1 MAIML
6 MTLRAG
12 RSGVNLLFANDTED
26 TLLTIAAL
34 INTLTND
41 KDQLT
46 TRADLDEF
54 VRREEYTGSRTHDDV
69 ELQAVRALRP
79 YLRQLWTASESEAV
93 QIVNKILADAGAVP
107 QLVKHDHWDW
117 HLHARSPEDP
127 LQTRMAVEAAMAL
140 VDVIRVKELERLR
153 ICEAEDCRAV
163 VVDLSRNRSK
173 RYCDTGNCANRAH
186 VAAYRARKAR
196 KSA

>member
-1 MAIML
+1 
-6 MTLRAG
+6 
-12 RSGVNLLFANDTED
+12 LLFANDTED
-26 TLLTIAAL
+26 TLQSIAAL
-34 INTLTND
+34 VNTLIND
-41 KDQLT
+41 DDQLM

-54 VRREEYTGSRTHDDV
+54 VRREKYTGSRTHDDA
-69 ELQAVRALRP
+69 ELAAVRALRP
-79 YLRQLWTASESEAV
+79 DLRKLWTASEPAAV
-93 QIVNKILADAGAVP
+93 QIVNQVLAEADAVP

-117 HLHARSPEDP
+117 HLHATRPEDP

-140 VDVIRVKELERLR
+140 VDVIRAKELERLR
-153 ICEAEDCRAV
+153 ICGAEDCEAV